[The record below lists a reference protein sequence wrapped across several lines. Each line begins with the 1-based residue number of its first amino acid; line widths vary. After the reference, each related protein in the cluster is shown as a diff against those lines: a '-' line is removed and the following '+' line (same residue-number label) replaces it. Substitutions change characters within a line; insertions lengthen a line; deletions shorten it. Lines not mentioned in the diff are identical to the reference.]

1 MKIVARHKTAP
12 LVALS
17 DGSVIDTE
25 NLEVI
30 GTGDVSGAKWEFQVG
45 DMQLDPRWA
54 EIAQADQASL
64 SVTKKK
70 ANSGERTF
78 RAPTAVKQ
86 ALTDA
91 GVESPLTDGAGL
103 TLTEL
108 DTLFDHESLPDTAFE
123 WICQTLN
130 KHEHNPDAEA
140 EASLFEAAEPELDYS
155 EIDAAMD
162 GVQSSDDSPLPDDV
176 VTAAAEAPDTEPE
189 IADADDQGAVASPPP
204 GKFSKVVYFAVV
216 QQDDTE
222 SVQDLIAL
230 VQTPQ
235 GAADAFS
242 YQGQKKGWKENAKL
256 IQELQSPAP
265 PPIKQLADWQTN
277 AVLEQINM
285 SDADGDLPDD
295 AEPEQPPPAPV
306 QASAFELV
314 EAGVIWGPDNRQ
326 ILSIVAGSHSNAKW
340 GGNAE
345 RLRQYWEH
353 GEGAAKIRWAPNSG
367 AWRRCVRHLSKYLGP
382 RAKGY
387 CAIRMHHVLGIWP
400 GSKANGG
407 HGGHRAFSLEEAP
420 ILVAAAPRAYKRW
433 PAGASGGQGGQF
445 APGPARNSGQATQAQ
460 HDAAAKQLA
469 TALMNKTMVQ
479 QQTDLKELTN
489 DDLKRLTAYMYSFKS
504 SDPKVVAA
512 RIRLAN
518 EMAHRGYDVK
528 DFGALGGGT
537 GSNKDKGKAIGPSSV
552 GAPAAKKTPAV
563 KTHAPAKA
571 PGTPTDGGVKNT
583 YSVNDMSKFRQGSA
597 LDLSGLSSAEKDKL
611 SQLGWGQATDDNR
624 QAVYPPT
631 SPPSMSTDGLTK
643 STINN
648 LVNAGWVVAMD
659 KNEILPANV
668 PKAQP

>member
-30 GTGDVSGAKWEFQVG
+30 GTGEVSGAKWEFNVDG
-45 DMQLDPRWA
+45 VELDPRWA

-78 RAPTAVKQ
+78 RAPATVKQ

-103 TLTEL
+103 TLAEL

-130 KHEHNPDAEA
+130 KHEHNPDSVA
-140 EASLFEAAEPELDYS
+140 EASLFDAAEPELDYA
-155 EIDAAMD
+155 EIDAATD
-162 GVQSSDDSPLPDDV
+162 ALQSGDDSPLADDV
-176 VTAAAEAPDTEPE
+176 VTAAAEASPDAEPE

-204 GKFSKVVYFAVV
+204 GKFAKVVYFAVV

-277 AVLEQINM
+277 AVIEQINM

-295 AEPEQPPPAPV
+295 AEPDQPAPV
-306 QASAFELV
+306 QASAFELP

-420 ILVAAAPRAYKRW
+420 ILTAAATQVYKRW

-445 APGPARNSGQATQAQ
+445 APGPARNSGEATQAQ

-469 TALMNKTMVQ
+469 TALMNKTIVQ
-479 QQTDLKELTN
+479 QQTDLKELTD
-489 DDLKRLTAYMYSFKS
+489 DDLKRLTEYMYSFKS
-504 SDPKVVAA
+504 SNPKVVAG

-518 EMAHRGYDVK
+518 EMARRGYDVK
-528 DFGALGGGT
+528 DFGALGGGIN
-537 GSNKDKGKAIGPSSV
+537 SDKGKGQPLGPSNANSPAAAAPS
-552 GAPAAKKTPAV
+552 APATPS
-563 KTHAPAKA
+563 K
-571 PGTPTDGGVKNT
+571 GTPMDGAFKNT
-583 YSVNDMSKFRQGSA
+583 YSVNNMSKFRQGSG
-597 LDLSGLSSAEKDKL
+597 LDPASLSDGEKAKL
-611 SQLGWGQATDDNR
+611 SQLGWGAATDDTGHS
-624 QAVYPPT
+624 VYPPT
-631 SPPSMSTDGLTK
+631 SPQPMSTDGLGK
-643 STINN
+643 STIDS